1 MAALASPDALTSPD
15 DVTPANVS
23 AAAQRAGALLSSGD
37 AAGALA
43 YYDACI
49 DAVAALKDH
58 AAIAVNRGTVRF
70 FFFFFF
76 FFIFFIF
83 NKNESSLVKLFFSV

>member
-1 MAALASPDALTSPD
+1 MASLAMPS

-23 AAAQRAGALLSSGD
+23 AAVQQAGSLLSSGD

-49 DAVAALKDH
+49 EAVAALKDH

-70 FFFFFF
+70 FV
-76 FFIFFIF
+76 I
-83 NKNESSLVKLFFSV
+83 V